1 MCEKD
6 DIEWELILS
15 MTQKQV
21 RTEGRT
27 EDRNFD
33 NKVRET

>member
-1 MCEKD
+1 MKRTTLNES
-6 DIEWELILS
+6 LAFS
-15 MTQKQV
+15 VTQKQV